1 LVHSPTLI
9 ALVLLSFDQLRQ
21 MAVLYQARDRLL

>member
-1 LVHSPTLI
+1 LGHSPTLI

-21 MAVLYQARDRLL
+21 MAVLYQAPDRLL